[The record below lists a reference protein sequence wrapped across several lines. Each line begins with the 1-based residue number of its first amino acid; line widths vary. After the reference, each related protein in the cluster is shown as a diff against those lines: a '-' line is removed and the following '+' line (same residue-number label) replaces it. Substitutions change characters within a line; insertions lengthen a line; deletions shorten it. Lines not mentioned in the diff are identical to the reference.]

1 MRKYVRY
8 ATAALLAVGMVGLAA
23 AQRQGGGGFGG
34 GGGPANLINSK
45 TVLADIKATDEQT
58 TKLKEWAKDYQA
70 KQFASFKDFKD
81 LSKEERAERMA
92 KNTEDAW
99 KAIGGVLKED
109 QVKRLKQI
117 ELQVGGA
124 FVYSRKDVAEALK
137 ISDDQKEKIRD
148 ASQSMFK
155 EMQDLREEY
164 GIKGFGAP
172 KLDADKQK
180 EYEKKS
186 AAITKD
192 LNAKVQGILTDE
204 QKTKWKEMTGEPI
217 DVAKVQAESRPQFGG
232 GKRKKDD

>member
-1 MRKYVRY
+1 MLVQLMWQF
-8 ATAALLAVGMVGLAA
+8 AP
-23 AQRQGGGGFGG
+23 GFGV
-34 GGGPANLINSK
+34 AMQYH
-45 TVLADIKATDEQT
+45 LASDLKATDDQVS
-58 TKLKEWAKDYQA
+58 KLKEWAKEYQTA
-70 KQFASFKDFKD
+70 QFKSFADFKD
-81 LSKEERAERMA
+81 LSNEEKAERRA
-92 KNTEDAW
+92 KSTEEAW

-155 EMQDLREEY
+155 EMADLREEY

-192 LNAKVQGILTDE
+192 LTTKIQGTLTDE
-204 QKTKWKEMTGEPI
+204 QKTKWKEMTGEPFAGPCHM
-217 DVAKVQAESRPQFGG
+217 VPPGSPRLFGPPREAG
-232 GKRKKDD
+232 RG